1 MIGRIIKGIGGFY
14 TVRADGRQY
23 TVKARGKFRIKGGK
37 PIIGDVVEFDP
48 NEGIMT
54 QIQQRKNEFIRPCVA
69 NMTQVGIVLS
79 PSPAPDFLL
88 IDKLLVQ
95 CAAADL
101 AIFMVLNK
109 CELAERAWVEELS
122 AMYRQYTFFC
132 CSTYAEI
139 GLDVLPGLFHGQDTF
154 LAGQSGVGKSSLL
167 NAAFPALSLETGA
180 ISSKLERG
188 KHTTRHVE
196 MIPLPE
202 GESYVVDTP
211 GFSYFDL
218 PKSGTPPEVYYREF
232 EPYRGRCRFIGCRH
246 DNEPDCAVKAQVG
259 KGIDEKRYAR
269 YLIIQKEW
277 EEQRRRQYD

>member
-95 CAAADL
+95 CVAADL

-132 CSTYAEI
+132 CSTYAGI